1 MSTLT
6 TIIQLRNDSAENW
19 ALPAA
24 QLKPLLPGEPAV
36 EIITKENGKKV
47 AKLKIGTSEDSTFGN
62 TPYLAGL
69 IDTIKV
75 NGTIL
80 ELAEDGSVDIPVPTK
95 FSDLFDDSGLGALIA
110 LEEERAKTAEAELAT
125 EIAKANNAI
134 SAIIENTDEET
145 LNSIKELAAWINEH
159 GDAAEGMIEG
169 IQNNAQA
176 IADILD
182 EEEGILALAQEYTD
196 TKLSELPLATADIA
210 GMIKYDDETIKK
222 NENGQLY
229 VAKTKFTTDDLEQG
243 EQTLVLNGGSA
254 TE

>member
-24 QLKPLLPGEPAV
+24 QLKPLLPGEAAV
-36 EIITKENGKKV
+36 EIITKENGTKV

-69 IDTIKV
+69 IETIKV

-80 ELAEDGSVDIPVPTK
+80 DLAEDNSVDIPVPTK

-110 LEEERAKTAEAELAT
+110 LEEERAKSVEQQLAT
-125 EIAKANNAI
+125 EIENVNNSIA
-134 SAIIENTDEET
+134 AIIENTDTEA
-145 LNSIKELAAWINEH
+145 LDSIKELAAWINEH
-159 GDAAEGMIEG
+159 GDAAEGMIDG
-169 IQNNAQA
+169 IQNNAMA

-182 EEEGILALAQEYTD
+182 EETGILALAQEYTD
-196 TKLSELPLATADIA
+196 TKLSELPPATADIA
-210 GMIKYDDETIKK
+210 GMVKYDDETIKK
-222 NENGQLY
+222 NEKGQLY
-229 VAKTKFTTDDLEQG
+229 VAKSNFTTDDIEQG
-243 EQTLVLNGGSA
+243 EMTFVLNGGSA
-254 TE
+254 QE